1 MTFELS
7 LILIMVVIVIYII
20 AIKIF
25 SILLQITGLPS
36 NVANYQG
43 ISLFT
48 NCGFTTNESE
58 TILNNKFR
66 RRISL
71 ACMITGNFFSVIIVS
86 LIVSLISSFDAQ
98 NGSQTYIIGLIACC
112 LFVLLIIISQLKPVK
127 KLTTKLIEKIVKHF
141 IHVANKDNVITIV
154 DNFGSN
160 SIVEIYLHKV
170 PELLDNKTIH
180 ESKIK
185 TKYDINILSIKRNKR
200 QIEITRN
207 TIVNNGDTLLVFGS
221 FSTIKDIFSMT
232 GTSVEKI
239 KDKET
244 EKKFNEIDLID
255 NYGSKAMVEVK
266 INVVP
271 FILENK
277 TLFTSGLKEKY
288 GINVMFLKR
297 DNEALEVVKDTV
309 VQSGDVAVVFG
320 PFQAIKNIF
329 LY

>member
-7 LILIMVVIVIYII
+7 LILIMVVIIIYII
-20 AIKIF
+20 VIKIF
-25 SILLQITGLPS
+25 SILLQITGLPA

-86 LIVSLISSFDAQ
+86 LIVSLISSLSLQ
-98 NGSQTYIIGLIACC
+98 NETQTYIIALLAC
-112 LFVLLIIISQLKPVK
+112 LGFLLLIIIYHLKPVK
-127 KLTTKLIEKIVKHF
+127 NLISKLIEKIVRHF
-141 IHVANKDNVITIV
+141 ISVANKDNIITII

-160 SIVEIYLHKV
+160 SIVEIHLHIV
-170 PELLDNKTIH
+170 PEILVNKTIH

-185 TKYDINILSIKRNKR
+185 SKYDINILSIKRNKR

-207 TIVNNGDTLLVFGS
+207 TIVNTEDVLLVFGS
-221 FSTIKDIFSMT
+221 FSVIKEIFSINNNL
-232 GTSVEKI
+232 EI
-239 KDKET
+239 KPSKEET
-244 EKKFNEIDLID
+244 NSKFNEIDLID

-271 FILENK
+271 IILENK
-277 TLFTSGLKEKY
+277 TLFSSGLKEKY
-288 GINVMFLKR
+288 GINIMFLKR
-297 DNEALEVVKDTV
+297 DEEALEVDKDTI
-309 VQSGDVAVVFG
+309 VQNGDVAVVFG
-320 PFQAIKNIF
+320 PYQSIKNIF